1 MRVCVVGCGAI
12 GGLFA
17 ASLALLEDVE
27 VWAYDPDV
35 AHVAAIRDGG
45 LRLSGLCELAA
56 PVRAT
61 SDARELPPSDVG
73 IVATKG
79 LHTRAAIAATAH
91 AFAAD
96 AAVVSLHN
104 GIGNEELLAEHV
116 GAVMRGTTFQGG
128 RVVAPGCIA
137 WDTEGETWLGPFEPA
152 PPPFE
157 TVERLAL
164 SLTRAGLPT
173 HALADARGA
182 QWTKVIFNAAAN
194 PVAALTGL
202 SHGRVCEQPSLRA
215 LVRGLVGEGVA
226 VAEALGVRLD
236 ADPDALI
243 DRAAVEAYEHR
254 GSMLQDVVAR
264 RPTEIDFLSGG
275 IVRAGREAG
284 VPTPLHEAALAL
296 VQGVESSWEAA

>member
-1 MRVCVVGCGAI
+1 MRACIVGCGAI

-17 ASLALLEDVE
+17 ASLALLDDVE
-27 VWAYDPDV
+27 VWAYDADA

-45 LRLSGLCELAA
+45 LRLSGLRELTA

-61 SDARELPPSDVG
+61 SDARELPRCDVA

-79 LHTRAAIAATAH
+79 RHTRAAIAATAH
-91 AFAAD
+91 ALAD
-96 AAVVSLHN
+96 GAAVASLHN

-128 RVVAPGCIA
+128 RVAAPGEIA
-137 WDTEGETWLGPFEPA
+137 WDTAGETWLGPFEPA
-152 PPPFE
+152 PAPFAA
-157 TVERLAL
+157 VERLADA
-164 SLTRAGLPT
+164 LTRAGLPA
-173 HALADARGA
+173 HALPDARGA
-182 QWTKVIFNAAAN
+182 QWTKLIFNAAAN

-202 SHGRVCEQPSLRA
+202 PHGRICAQPPLRA
-215 LVRGLVGEGVA
+215 LVRGLVREGVA

-243 DRAAVEAYEHR
+243 DRAAVDAYGHR
-254 GSMLQDVVAR
+254 GSMLQDVLAR

-275 IVRAGREAG
+275 IVRCGREAG
-284 VPTPLHEAALAL
+284 VPTPLNAAAVAL
-296 VQGVESSWEAA
+296 VKGVESSWEDA